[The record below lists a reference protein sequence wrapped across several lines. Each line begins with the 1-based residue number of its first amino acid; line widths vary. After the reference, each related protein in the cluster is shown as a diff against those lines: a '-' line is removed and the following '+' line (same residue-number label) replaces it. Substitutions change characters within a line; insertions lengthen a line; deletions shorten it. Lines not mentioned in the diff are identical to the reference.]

1 MAMAELRGCMP
12 HLVRQ
17 NESPDGR
24 GVQHVHHG
32 EEEGGEG
39 NGPFSSTDSTS
50 SFPRISWGARSMTTG
65 NIIIEVLGNFLS
77 YLLLCA

>member
-1 MAMAELRGCMP
+1 MAMAELSGCMP

-39 NGPFSSTDSTS
+39 NGR
-50 SFPRISWGARSMTTG
+50 FPRLAVHRLFRGSHGGARSMTTG
-65 NIIIEVLGNFLS
+65 NIIIEVLGIFVS